1 MTEAEITTNNKIM
14 NHNEMVN
21 NFTKTR
27 ILNKVIKIILE
38 NPKEFYYFE
47 HLIKGTKELRLEE
60 YNNLYIEYFV
70 KLHVDAAIEYLNYF
84 WWTIP
89 IELLGVLEDCT
100 VKNILISLQN
110 ASPVST
116 KINEI
121 CKNYLTDLNKY
132 NNDNSKT

>member
-27 ILNKVIKIILE
+27 ILNKVVKIILE

-60 YNNLYIEYFV
+60 YNNL
-70 KLHVDAAIEYLNYF
+70 
-84 WWTIP
+84 
-89 IELLGVLEDCT
+89 
-100 VKNILISLQN
+100 
-110 ASPVST
+110 
-116 KINEI
+116 
-121 CKNYLTDLNKY
+121 
-132 NNDNSKT
+132 